1 MDTHFRSTIYRNI
14 FFPILVGLLLTFQT
28 ELTAQS
34 VGKLNLE
41 ELSDYIDKAYQD
53 WEIPGMAI
61 VIIKD
66 TQIVFSEGYGVRNS
80 NSGEKVDTNTIFGIA
95 SNTKAMTATALAM
108 LVDEGK
114 ISWDDKVRKYLPW
127 FRLYNPY
134 VSEET
139 TIRDLLCHRV
149 GLVTFS
155 GDLLWYGSNYS
166 REEVIRRARYLKP
179 TYDFRSGYGYSNIM
193 FITAG
198 EIIPVVT
205 GQSWDNFVKE
215 KFFKPLGMNNT
226 STSISSFQG
235 NNNIVTGH
243 IKFEENQVPVPWINW
258 DNMGP
263 AGSVNSSVADMSK
276 WIMLQLNRGTFNKNI
291 FFSKTSSTEMW
302 TVQNPFKVS
311 DKSLEIFP
319 SMHFSGYGLGWS
331 LFDYHGRKITTHGG
345 GMDGQIS
352 RVVLVPEEN
361 LGIVILTNSI
371 NSLPTYLMYEIL
383 DRYFGAEAKDWSSWG
398 LMRYR
403 SSQTKKEKQQE
414 DDELN
419 RVKNTLPSLPLEGY
433 TGIYGGD
440 LYGDAEVR
448 IEDGH
453 LVVFFIPTPMFE
465 GDLFHWHYNT
475 FQIKLRNTPGLPS
488 GKVQFVLNM
497 DGEVEEMK
505 IDIPNP
511 DFDFTELKFFKVK

>member
-1 MDTHFRSTIYRNI
+1 MGTYLKSSIYRKT
-14 FFPILVGLLLTFQT
+14 FYYILVGLLLTFQT

-61 VIIKD
+61 AIVKD
-66 TQIVFSEGYGVRNS
+66 GQIVFSEGYGVRNS

-179 TYDFRSGYGYSNIM
+179 SYDFRSGYGYSNIM

-215 KFFKPLGMNNT
+215 KFLEPLGMNNT
-226 STSISSFQG
+226 STSISSFHG

-243 IKFEENQVPVPWINW
+243 IKVEGNQVPVPWINW
-258 DNMGP
+258 DNIGP

-276 WIMLQLNRGTFNKNI
+276 WIMLQLNRGTFNENI
-291 FFSKTSSTEMW
+291 YYSKTSSTEMW

-319 SMHFSGYGLGWS
+319 SKHFSGYGLGWS

-361 LGIVILTNSI
+361 LGMVILTNSI
-371 NSLPTYLMYEIL
+371 NRLPTYLMYEIL

-403 SSQTKKEKQQE
+403 SSQTRRKSNKKMM
-414 DDELN
+414 
-419 RVKNTLPSLPLEGY
+419 S
-433 TGIYGGD
+433 
-440 LYGDAEVR
+440 
-448 IEDGH
+448 
-453 LVVFFIPTPMFE
+453 
-465 GDLFHWHYNT
+465 
-475 FQIKLRNTPGLPS
+475 
-488 GKVQFVLNM
+488 
-497 DGEVEEMK
+497 
-505 IDIPNP
+505 
-511 DFDFTELKFFKVK
+511 